1 MSNWTYVMGQIIVA
15 PMGRTQNEKE
25 YILKTVLDHLP
36 LVTGSEEDMQVYIYQ
51 DRLYDTA
58 SSHDEFGMM
67 TDKAIHYNGY
77 RSRKMGMYRSSSYY
91 ILSIKGELRD
101 RTYEE
106 TVKEFIRWLSR
117 LSKRCMVDD
126 ILVKVCGYSYKH
138 NRNMRWVC
146 SNVKPFREMVNKKNI
161 LKHEALEKYCKK
173 HRFGLAIID
182 SDYYSFED
190 LKNEKVSN
198 LIQNRFIKFVKDNK
212 QLTFDECS
220 IFKEKYHLTDY
231 QLCYIIWKNRK
242 KHLVYNQRL
251 IKYI

>member
-146 SNVKPFREMVNKKNI
+146 SNVKPFREM
-161 LKHEALEKYCKK
+161 
-173 HRFGLAIID
+173 
-182 SDYYSFED
+182 FED
-190 LKNEKVSN
+190 PSWC
-198 LIQNRFIKFVKDNK
+198 
-212 QLTFDECS
+212 DEDS
-220 IFKEKYHLTDY
+220 INWCEYLMWERGKGSDIPLAHSYKYDLDDEDSEEF
-231 QLCYIIWKNRK
+231 LRRK
-242 KHLVYNQRL
+242 KYESGD
-251 IKYI
+251 